1 MLTIACEIDLCQ
13 RHMKTLLSLPHF
25 LPATLRQWKALKRPT
40 GPMSRH
46 ACKHGVAQFS
56 AVTVYLTDKHENLR
70 DPSRSI
76 KVGATTEPFTD
87 LQVLVLV
94 LTH

>member
-1 MLTIACEIDLCQ
+1 MPKAHEDAAVVA
-13 RHMKTLLSLPHF
+13 P
-25 LPATLRQWKALKRPT
+25 LPARNPAAVKALKRPT